1 MGGSGSIVDNGWEW
15 VESRKWVGVGPL
27 SKMAGSGLRIQ
38 NPTELNVCH
47 LPIHMPLFETLS
59 FAATRAPPRPTML
72 QSSEYNRTLLR
83 PEFIS
88 AMDQFIQRI
97 TNYIADVSHSSDF
110 IEFPHSK

>member
-1 MGGSGSIVDNGWEW
+1 MGGSGPIVENGWEW
-15 VESRKWVGVGPL
+15 VENPKPYGV
-27 SKMAGSGLRIQ
+27 K
-38 NPTELNVCH
+38 C
-47 LPIHMPLFETLS
+47 MPLTYS
-59 FAATRAPPRPTML
+59 HATVRNIIICSH
-72 QSSEYNRTLLR
+72 QSATKTNHASILRYNRTLLR